1 MYAPGPVPSDP
12 RLLAAYLAQELERL
26 KNELQPQK
34 TLQLA
39 ISYAEPERPRDGMV
53 IYADGTELDPDASG
67 DPGFYGYVDGAWVRL
82 G

>member
-39 ISYAEPERPRDGMV
+39 VSYAEPERPRDGM
-53 IYADGTELDPDASG
+53 ICLFDGVDFNPG
-67 DPGFYGYVDGAWVRL
+67 DGPGYYGYRGGSWYLL